1 MAHAKMNDDFKHYLL
16 KNMLKREDNIYH
28 AEKMFVA
35 MSVLRWVFE
44 QKVTDDVR
52 AKYFSQIDKYLANEI
67 DLYWED
73 GIIRYKTLKPRGKS

>member
-1 MAHAKMNDDFKHYLL
+1 MAHAKMNEQFKYQLI
-16 KNMLKREDNIYH
+16 KNMLKRDGNVYH

-35 MSVLRWVFE
+35 MSILKWVME
-44 QKVTDDVR
+44 QKVTEDVR

>member
-1 MAHAKMNDDFKHYLL
+1 MAHAKMNEDFKHHLI
-16 KNMLKREDNIYH
+16 KSMLKREDNVFY

-35 MSVLRWVFE
+35 MSILKWVLE
-44 QKVTDDVR
+44 QKVSEDVR